1 MTNDVLRLA
10 FDTSNEMKQH
20 KKSGLLVCKQ
30 ICNSLE
36 GDITVNSKPNV
47 GSKVKFTMH
56 VFREVN
62 L

>member
-1 MTNDVLRLA
+1 MTEEVQRIA
-10 FDTSNEMKQH
+10 FETSNEVKQH

-36 GDITVNSKPNV
+36 GDIIVNSKPDV